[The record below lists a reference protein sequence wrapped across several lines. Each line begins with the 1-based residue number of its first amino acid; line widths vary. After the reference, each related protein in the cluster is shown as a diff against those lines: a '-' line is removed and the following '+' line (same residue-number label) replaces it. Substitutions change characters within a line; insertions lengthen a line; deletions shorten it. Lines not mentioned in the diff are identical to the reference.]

1 MKLLPAITTS
11 LAMDLP
17 RRLNHNVT
25 LSPTDLRVLGELGK
39 QRFSF
44 RRRDLL
50 RRAGTTMSD
59 LLFIEQGWVYAF
71 QDTPDGQRQALGLHI
86 PGDFVGL
93 LGLSMGEALY
103 SVEALT
109 NVRGVAIPKSR
120 IRELF
125 DRSPN
130 IASALFLICT
140 REQALFAER
149 TVDLGRRDAYT
160 RICHFFAETIV
171 RMRQVELDTEDRF
184 PLPISQA
191 LIGELLGLSTVHVNR
206 TLHRLHEDGVL
217 SFSHQTVEVLDADTL
232 LHAAGFDCRYLNCP
246 RWPAELP
253 DVATDTA

>member
-1 MKLLPAITTS
+1 
-11 LAMDLP
+11 MDLP
-17 RRLNHNVT
+17 GRLSHTVT
-25 LSPTDLRVLGELGK
+25 LDPTDLRVLGELGK
-39 QRFSF
+39 QRFAF

-50 RRAGTTMSD
+50 RHAGTATND
-59 LLFIEQGWVYAF
+59 LLFIERGWAYAY
-71 QDTPDGQRQALGLHI
+71 QDTSDGQRQALGLHI

-93 LGLSMGEALY
+93 LDLSMSDALY

-109 NVRGVAIPKSR
+109 DVRGVSIPKTR
-120 IRELF
+120 IRALF

-130 IASALFLICT
+130 IAAALFLICT

-149 TVDLGRRDAYT
+149 TIDLGRRDAYT

-171 RMRQVELDTEDRF
+171 RMRQVALDTEDRF
-184 PLPISQA
+184 SLPISQA

-232 LHAAGFDCRYLNCP
+232 LHAGGFDCRYLTCP
-246 RWPAELP
+246 RWSTELA
-253 DVATDTA
+253 DVATDTG

>member
-1 MKLLPAITTS
+1 
-11 LAMDLP
+11 MDLHS
-17 RRLNHNVT
+17 RLKHNVT
-25 LSPTDLRVLGELGK
+25 LGPTDLRILRELGK
-39 QRFSF
+39 QRFRF

-50 RRAGTTMSD
+50 RRRGAAMSD
-59 LLFIEQGWVYAF
+59 LLFIEQGWAYAY

-93 LGLSMGEALY
+93 LDLPMSEALY
-103 SVEALT
+103 SVETLT
-109 NVRGVAIPKSR
+109 DVRGVSIPKTQ

-130 IASALFLICT
+130 IASALFLICI

-184 PLPISQA
+184 SLPISQA

-217 SFSHQTVEVLDADTL
+217 SFSHQTVEVLDIDAL
-232 LHAAGFDCRYLNCP
+232 LHAGSFDCRYLICP
-246 RWPAELP
+246 RWPTELP
-253 DVATDTA
+253 DVATDTG

>member
-1 MKLLPAITTS
+1 
-11 LAMDLP
+11 MDLP

-39 QRFSF
+39 QRCSF

-50 RRAGTTMSD
+50 RRAGSAMSD

-93 LGLSMGEALY
+93 LDLSMGEALY

-109 NVRGVAIPKSR
+109 DVRGVAIPKSR